1 MGPRFALKGYCT
13 YTITYGQYQ
22 NIPLLAGLDKMEN
35 SAVELNTFVNQV
47 LASTNATKVNLVGHS
62 EGSMMPRYWLK
73 FLGGASK
80 VGKVASVSNCQ
91 MHVTICD
98 SMIWPSILT
107 SKKINKNS
115 LHQTNMRPLEALSV
129 EQLCTVSFLS

>member
-13 YTITYGQYQ
+13 FTITYGQYK

-35 SAVELNTFVNQV
+35 SAVELATFVNQV

-80 VGKVASVSNCQ
+80 VGKYLCSQAVSCSSRQ
-91 MHVTICD
+91 D
-98 SMIWPSILT
+98 PSKPLT
-107 SKKINKNS
+107 ARYRFS
-115 LHQTNMRPLEALSV
+115 RR
-129 EQLCTVSFLS
+129 